1 MKLVRLLNKLNT
13 SKLLR
18 EAVEMFGDVPV
29 LVNPDANEVQ
39 ALLDS
44 VLPTRIKVDLKGL
57 WDPRGKVYIW
67 DGGDEVNTSRHHIT
81 ITLGII
87 ERYGHPDENDFYD
100 AFGDDVEDRFI
111 KSFEDDGMLIPS
123 IIEYRKMWP
132 GQQWTGQKYTAP
144 PENPLSVTNPYNVWT
159 ASDIILK
166 TPEMIRAF
174 GGPLKESVLLH
185 EFDVGDFQR
194 GGDDGD
200 KSYETPYIEHYKK
213 SLVMKLWKGSWT
225 FAANPKGAEMMGSA
239 IAAAGFYFS
248 NNIEFAPGVS
258 QELRNRVEF
267 GWGEHLEDKNHK
279 VWGLDDRPV
288 DREERYQLIFGNK
301 PGATPDWEGM
311 SGVRNG
317 S

>member
-1 MKLVRLLNKLNT
+1 MKLVHLLNELNT

-39 ALLDS
+39 ALLDN
-44 VLPTRIKVDLKGL
+44 VLPTTIKVNLKGL

-67 DGGDEVNTSRHHIT
+67 DGGDEVDDSRHHIT

-100 AFGDDVEDRFI
+100 ALGDNISDQTI
-111 KSFEDDGMLIPS
+111 QSFENDGMLIPS
-123 IIEYRKMWP
+123 IIEYRKLWP
-132 GQQWTGQKYTAP
+132 GQQRT
-144 PENPLSVTNPYNVWT
+144 NPLSVTNPYDVWV
-159 ASDIILK
+159 ASDIILT
-166 TPEMIRAF
+166 TPEMQRAF
-174 GGPLKESVLLH
+174 GGVLTESVLH
-185 EFDVGDFQR
+185 EFDVGDFR

-213 SLVMKLWKGSWT
+213 SLIMKLWKGSWT

-239 IAAAGFYFS
+239 IASAGFYFS

-267 GWGEHLEDKNHK
+267 GWGEHLEDKNYE
-279 VWGLDDRPV
+279 VWSLDDRPV

-311 SGVRNG
+311 SGMRNR